1 MLKVIATFI
10 LIYLLF
16 RVLTMWVFP
25 LIGRWYLD
33 RYKKRFYREN
43 PWAADAAARQRGAT
57 GRQGETKGYGMHPG
71 GQGEAR
77 GHDMYSGR
85 KGGAQHSDRHPGGR
99 GSGRKQGSRR
109 PANDSDKLGEYV
121 DFEEIDD

>member
-33 RYKKRFYREN
+33 RYKKRFYRDN
-43 PWAADAAARQRGAT
+43 PWAAHASERQRGTA
-57 GRQGETKGYGMHPG
+57 GRQGDAREPGMH
-71 GQGEAR
+71 
-77 GHDMYSGR
+77 S
-85 KGGAQHSDRHPGGR
+85 
-99 GSGRKQGSRR
+99 GSRR
-109 PANDSDKLGEYV
+109 GGQDHGPRRPVSDTDKLGEYV

>member
-33 RYKKRFYREN
+33 RYKKRFYRQN
-43 PWAADAAARQRGAT
+43 PWAAHAAARQRGAS
-57 GRQGETKGYGMHPG
+57 GKQGEAQGHGMHSA
-71 GQGEAR
+71 GQGEAQGYDVHMGR
-77 GHDMYSGR
+77 G
-85 KGGAQHSDRHPGGR
+85 GGAQASDKYSGGR
-99 GSGRKQGSRR
+99 EGGRKHPPRR
-109 PANDSDKLGEYV
+109 PVSDTDKLGEYV